1 MHYVGPVPKTN
12 VISNHALSNRY
23 SLRPRAHCDPGPVRK
38 TRAWQEATIPSVRQE
53 VRKTHIASHG
63 RGPRCGPQRWLQRR
77 RHRRG
82 RRQWCDWPLRRPLRR
97 LVLWEDHVE
106 GIAGKESFTDYF
118 TKIVDGEHPPEAHKV
133 THHRSSGRS
142 SKHDAPRGQSL
153 SCWHLVSRLQILTAC
168 DRDLPQNLRYAALSN
183 ANVGEE
189 EGLTVGSCV

>member
-1 MHYVGPVPKTN
+1 MPDD
-12 VISNHALSNRY
+12 ALCRSHTKNECNLKPCPEQQIQPPTPR
-23 SLRPRAHCDPGPVRK
+23 SLHPGPVRK
-38 TRAWQEATIPSVRQE
+38 TRAWQETTIPSVRQE

-97 LVLWEDHVE
+97 LVLWEEHVE

-118 TKIVDGEHPPEAHKV
+118 TKIVDGEHPPEAHKD

-142 SKHDAPRGQSL
+142 SKHDAPRGQYPL
-153 SCWHLVSRLQILTAC
+153 WYPWHKV
-168 DRDLPQNLRYAALSN
+168 AARRVMRRS
-183 ANVGEE
+183 AR
-189 EGLTVGSCV
+189 